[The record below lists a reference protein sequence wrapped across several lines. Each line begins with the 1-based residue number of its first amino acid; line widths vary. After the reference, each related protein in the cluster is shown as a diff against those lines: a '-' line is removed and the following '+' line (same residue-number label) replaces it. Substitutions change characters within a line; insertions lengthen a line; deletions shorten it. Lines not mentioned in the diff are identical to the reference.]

1 MGVLTITR
9 ERIPAAA
16 LDVLRYDAEMFG
28 QCLSGFHNRNY
39 VIQLSHAMA
48 GTLGLAPGTPVK
60 VRVPLD
66 GAMKVVERVWTD
78 EGDVLTRLDR
88 AIGIENTPQFFAGR
102 PGYSVHE
109 YVPGQALS
117 EICPP
122 GKPLDPHHL
131 DALVDQ
137 LVGFTQVSAD
147 DLPPMP
153 RGWAEPGDSR
163 GFLRDRAAFAERA
176 VRAPNWAEFA
186 GLFAA
191 LEVPANALRV
201 LRDRIPALRPRPF
214 ALLHADLHRHNVIV
228 RDDGDLTVIDWELA
242 MWGDPLY
249 DLAIHLVRM
258 RYPAHQRAEAI
269 ERWRRAVSRVRPE
282 AAEGL
287 DRDLPVYVAYE
298 RAQSLFADTLR
309 VAWGLAGQPGPGLVG
324 AGVSR
329 VRSAL
334 HMAAG
339 PLRLG
344 RVPTRTE
351 VERALLNW
359 RRRRTARD
367 AEAG

>member
-1 MGVLTITR
+1 MSR
-9 ERIPAAA
+9 QQIPAAA
-16 LDVLRYDAEMFG
+16 LDALRCDAETFG
-28 QCLSGFHNRNY
+28 RRVTGFHNLNY
-39 VIQLSHAMA
+39 VIDLSPSMA

-66 GAMKVVERVWTD
+66 RAMKVVERVWTD
-78 EGDVLTRLDR
+78 EGDVLTRLDQ
-88 AIGIENTPQFFAGR
+88 AIGIRNTPRFFAGSA
-102 PGYSVHE
+102 GFSVHE

-117 EICPP
+117 DICPP
-122 GKPLDPHHL
+122 GKPLDPRCL
-131 DALVDQ
+131 DALIEQ
-137 LVGFTQVSAD
+137 LAGFTQVSRD
-147 DLPPMP
+147 ELPPLP
-153 RGWAEPGDSR
+153 RDWAEPGDTR
-163 GFLRDRAAFAERA
+163 GFLRDRAAFAERV
-176 VRAPNWAEFA
+176 VRVPNWTEFA

-214 ALLHADLHRHNVIV
+214 SLLHADLHRHNVIV

-309 VAWGLAGQPGPGLVG
+309 VAWGLVGQPGPGLVG

-351 VERALLNW
+351 VERALLTW
-359 RRRRTARD
+359 RRRRTAQD
-367 AEAG
+367 ADAG